1 MNFGNFKIPAKI
13 HRDFLFFISN
23 EFQRIFGQDF
33 RIFMR
38 VWGIKRELVNYCLM
52 FGHEQN
58 VTVPLSSS
66 LVTTKNLQV
75 TTEYFLT
82 KD

>member
-1 MNFGNFKIPAKI
+1 
-13 HRDFLFFISN
+13 
-23 EFQRIFGQDF
+23 
-33 RIFMR
+33 MR